1 MEYTRGAAIERLLKS
16 YRTYYDIHMQ
26 EDETPIAARCDFFEH
41 SEKYVLSKKAELW
54 SADNEE
60 FLYIVDIPHLTLELY
75 EKWRDY
81 IQEDGMQ
88 RVKPGPGHMAS
99 YITPVFICDT
109 CDEDARKALK
119 KCRIYK
125 SFHFSLHGW
134 MDHHTAV
141 VQVSTGQIDA
151 NGGGRHTA
159 KIYKKFYMQRKR
171 KGVCN
176 NEFTGTS
183 YRLCRN
189 SDCGLYLLRRMALQ
203 AVGRRRQQN

>member
-1 MEYTRGAAIERLLKS
+1 M
-16 YRTYYDIHMQ
+16 
-26 EDETPIAARCDFFEH
+26 
-41 SEKYVLSKKAELW
+41 
-54 SADNEE
+54 
-60 FLYIVDIPHLTLELY
+60 DIPHLTLELY
-75 EKWRDY
+75 EKRRDY

-159 KIYKKFYMQRKR
+159 KILKKILYAKKK
-171 KGVCN
+171 KG
-176 NEFTGTS
+176 S
-183 YRLCRN
+183 
-189 SDCGLYLLRRMALQ
+189 M
-203 AVGRRRQQN
+203 

>member
-1 MEYTRGAAIERLLKS
+1 MQYTRESALERLLKN
-16 YRTYYDIHMQ
+16 YEPFYDIHMMING
-26 EDETPIAARCDFFEH
+26 DRSPITARCDFFEH
-41 SEKYVLSKKAELW
+41 SGQYVISKKAELW

-60 FLYIVDIPHLTLELY
+60 FLYLVNVPHLTLDLFESLKN
-75 EKWRDY
+75 E
-81 IQEDGMQ
+81 IHEDGMG
-88 RVKPGPGHMAS
+88 RIHVGPGHMAS

-159 KIYKKFYMQRKR
+159 KILKKILYAKKK
-171 KGVCN
+171 KG
-176 NEFTGTS
+176 S
-183 YRLCRN
+183 
-189 SDCGLYLLRRMALQ
+189 M
-203 AVGRRRQQN
+203 

>member
-134 MDHHTAV
+134 MDHHTALV
-141 VQVSTGQIDA
+141 ELSTGQIDG
-151 NGGGRHTA
+151 NLGGRHTA
-159 KIYKKFYMQRKR
+159 KNLKKVLYSQTL
-171 KGVCN
+171 KG
-176 NEFTGTS
+176 ES
-183 YRLCRN
+183 
-189 SDCGLYLLRRMALQ
+189 
-203 AVGRRRQQN
+203 

>member
-99 YITPVFICDT
+99 YITPVFICDI

-159 KIYKKFYMQRKR
+159 KILKKILYAKKK
-171 KGVCN
+171 KG
-176 NEFTGTS
+176 S
-183 YRLCRN
+183 
-189 SDCGLYLLRRMALQ
+189 M
-203 AVGRRRQQN
+203 

>member
-1 MEYTRGAAIERLLKS
+1 MEYTREAAIERLLKS

-60 FLYIVDIPHLTLELY
+60 FLYVVDIPHLTLELY

-151 NGGGRHTA
+151 NGGV
-159 KIYKKFYMQRKR
+159 FPNQ
-171 KGVCN
+171 
-176 NEFTGTS
+176 
-183 YRLCRN
+183 L
-189 SDCGLYLLRRMALQ
+189 LYLQMN
-203 AVGRRRQQN
+203 RQEVRS

>member
-88 RVKPGPGHMAS
+88 RVKPG
-99 YITPVFICDT
+99 FICDT

-159 KIYKKFYMQRKR
+159 KILKKILYAKKK
-171 KGVCN
+171 KG
-176 NEFTGTS
+176 S
-183 YRLCRN
+183 
-189 SDCGLYLLRRMALQ
+189 M
-203 AVGRRRQQN
+203 